1 MVKIK
6 SDGALTIVRKTR
18 KGGGTRGTL
27 HKDNVAEAVARG
39 SGNTIMMDQKANTGK
54 VKSKR

>member
-1 MVKIK
+1 MKIK
-6 SDGALTIVRKTR
+6 SDGALTIVRKNR

-39 SGNTIMMDQKANTGK
+39 SGNTIIMDQKANTGK